1 MARRKCQR
9 ASRRSLNF
17 CLRHQQPTSHQ
28 LTGTYLPIVV
38 AMPYRKGKRQLSAQ
52 PKSRRNLKQRRK
64 DASLSQLMNSTQ
76 SPDSNCTRRLP
87 LRDREAHGMI
97 PVSEEQIRT
106 YIAVAFAL
114 RFDEPAKEEW
124 SSAKK
129 ILCQEVG
136 VTERTVLKIFGRAH
150 ATARS
155 PVGRRK
161 NNNERLQRR
170 RSTPYV

>member
-1 MARRKCQR
+1 MHTSAEFIFFPLINSCGPQCDKWGEIARPAIRLVWDKNVARRKCQR

-52 PKSRRNLKQRRK
+52 PKSRRNLKQRGK

-76 SPDSNCTRRLP
+76 SPDSNCTRHLP
-87 LRDREAHGMI
+87 LRGREAHGMI

-106 YIAVAFAL
+106 YIDLAQL
-114 RFDEPAKEEW
+114 T
-124 SSAKK
+124 
-129 ILCQEVG
+129 VG
-136 VTERTVLKIFGRAH
+136 PTVPGQIA
-150 ATARS
+150 S
-155 PVGRRK
+155 
-161 NNNERLQRR
+161 
-170 RSTPYV
+170 